1 MDCHVGQRVVV
12 LAPYT
17 VSALMREYNM
27 PNIWDQAQQILEQ
40 WAGIEQAEKVVIYV
54 DPSGK
59 QSAGDPVRVSAWA
72 IKDPPDWMLGL
83 RQLSQKAVRQATEPW
98 LADQPAL
105 TSGLAEFAAASLQYD
120 LVTETRDAIG
130 SASAVKLPQ
139 EAVINSRDQ
148 ALKALEEY
156 VRAGAERQE
165 HDLGG
170 HVVAGMLYAILDSQG
185 YSAERLIDREPFRGF
200 FQVLKTMPTEI
211 QSMYA
216 FGTALD
222 RALGGVARQQL
233 LNWGIP
239 VYTG

>member
-1 MDCHVGQRVVV
+1 M
-12 LAPYT
+12 
-17 VSALMREYNM
+17 
-27 PNIWDQAQQILEQ
+27 
-40 WAGIEQAEKVVIYV
+40 
-54 DPSGK
+54 
-59 QSAGDPVRVSAWA
+59 
-72 IKDPPDWMLGL
+72 
-83 RQLSQKAVRQATEPW
+83 
-98 LADQPAL
+98 
-105 TSGLAEFAAASLQYD
+105 
-120 LVTETRDAIG
+120 
-130 SASAVKLPQ
+130 
-139 EAVINSRDQ
+139 
-148 ALKALEEY
+148 
-156 VRAGAERQE
+156 RAGAERQE